1 METVTARLARHLLPT
16 RRADGHKGT
25 FGRIYVVAGDVG
37 YTGAPVYAAE
47 AAARTGSGLVFVGVP
62 QAVYPIVA
70 ARCATA
76 MAQPLPE
83 DREVLLERLK
93 GCDAVVL
100 GPGLGRSRAAE
111 ELMLF
116 LLEKLECPV
125 VLDADGINAAAAH
138 IDVLR
143 GRRCPMVVTPHEG
156 EFLRLGGDLSL
167 GREEAAL
174 TAARELG
181 CVLVLKGPGTITAAP
196 DGRARRNTTGNCGMA
211 KGGSGDILSGM
222 IASLIGQGADPFD
235 AAACAVWLHGRSG
248 DLCQRQMTAYA
259 MTPPDMVERLP
270 EVFRELL
277 ESEFE

>member
-1 METVTARLARHLLPT
+1 METVTARLARRLLPT

-111 ELMLF
+111 ELVLF

-143 GRRCPMVVTPHEG
+143 GRRCPTVVTPHEG
-156 EFLRLGGDLSL
+156 EFLRLGGDLSP
-167 GREEAAL
+167 GRAEAAL

-181 CVLVLKGPGTITAAP
+181 CLLVLKGPGTITAAP
-196 DGRARRNTTGNCGMA
+196 DGRARRNTTGKCGMA

>member
-1 METVTARLARHLLPT
+1 METVTARLARRLLPT

-83 DREVLLERLK
+83 DREMLLERLK

-100 GPGLGRSRAAE
+100 GPGLGRSQAAE
-111 ELMLF
+111 ELVLF

-143 GRRCPMVVTPHEG
+143 GRRCPTVVTPHEG

-174 TAARELG
+174 AAARELG

>member
-1 METVTARLARHLLPT
+1 METVTARLARRLLPT

-83 DREVLLERLK
+83 DREVLLKRLK

-111 ELMLF
+111 ELVLF

-196 DGRARRNTTGNCGMA
+196 DGRARCNTTGNCGMA

>member
-1 METVTARLARHLLPT
+1 METVTARLARRLLPT

-111 ELMLF
+111 ELVLF

-143 GRRCPMVVTPHEG
+143 GRRCPTVVTPHEG
-156 EFLRLGGDLSL
+156 EFLRLGGDLSP
-167 GREEAAL
+167 GRAEAAL

>member
-83 DREVLLERLK
+83 DREVLLKRLK

-100 GPGLGRSRAAE
+100 GPGLGRSQAAE
-111 ELMLF
+111 ELVLF

-143 GRRCPMVVTPHEG
+143 GRRCPTVVTPHEG

-196 DGRARRNTTGNCGMA
+196 DGRARCNTTGNCGMA

>member
-1 METVTARLARHLLPT
+1 METVTARLARRLLPT

-100 GPGLGRSRAAE
+100 GPGLGRSQAAE

-143 GRRCPMVVTPHEG
+143 GRRCPTVVTPHEG

>member
-1 METVTARLARHLLPT
+1 METVTARLARRLLPT

-47 AAARTGSGLVFVGVP
+47 AAVRTGSGLVFVGVP

-83 DREVLLERLK
+83 DREMLLERLK

-100 GPGLGRSRAAE
+100 GPGLGRSQAAE
-111 ELMLF
+111 ELVLF
-116 LLEKLECPV
+116 LLEKLDCPV

-143 GRRCPMVVTPHEG
+143 GRRCPTVVTPHEG

-174 TAARELG
+174 AAARELG
-181 CVLVLKGPGTITAAP
+181 CVLVLKGPGTITASP

-222 IASLIGQGADPFD
+222 IASLIGQGAEPFD

>member
-1 METVTARLARHLLPT
+1 METVTARLARRLLPT

-111 ELMLF
+111 ELVLF

-143 GRRCPMVVTPHEG
+143 GRRCPTVVTPHEG

-174 TAARELG
+174 AAARELG
-181 CVLVLKGPGTITAAP
+181 CVLVLKGPGTITAAL